1 MFLQAFAFLIAA
13 GYSVLFVAR
22 SPAAA
27 GPLILAV
34 AVTALIG
41 VPLGLALAALLS
53 RELEGALALIA
64 IIGVQTS
71 HPLNLAI
78 AAALPLCGP
87 VKLMRDILGLPVR
100 DPALLPPRRP
110 GGGPP
115 AGPGHGPVEP
125 ARRGPQAAQRL
136 QDKHVKRLVVV
147 IGSTPTFSPFV
158 LWGVSWLVLSVVAG
172 VLAAC
177 PEAVIPGSLR
187 VVYRTA
193 RAGLRATPGPSGVGW
208 WGCWSRQVM
217 CGPVCWKSTGG
228 GGPGRTGRWFPTRS
242 CAGSWPRPGRAC
254 FGELDTAG
262 ARSVLRR
269 YSDAWFAA
277 AKRRRG
283 G

>member
-87 VKLMRDILGLPVR
+87 VKLMRTSWDSQCAILPYFL
-100 DPALLPPRRP
+100 
-110 GGGPP
+110 
-115 AGPGHGPVEP
+115 H
-125 ARRGPQAAQRL
+125 
-136 QDKHVKRLVVV
+136 
-147 IGSTPTFSPFV
+147 
-158 LWGVSWLVLSVVAG
+158 G
-172 VLAAC
+172 VLAA
-177 PEAVIPGSLR
+177 
-187 VVYRTA
+187 
-193 RAGLRATPGPSGVGW
+193 GLLLALAMVL
-208 WGCWSRQVM
+208 WSRHSAVHKPRNG
-217 CGPVCWKSTGG
+217 CKISTSSG
-228 GGPGRTGRWFPTRS
+228 
-242 CAGSWPRPGRAC
+242 
-254 FGELDTAG
+254 
-262 ARSVLRR
+262 
-269 YSDAWFAA
+269 
-277 AKRRRG
+277 
-283 G
+283 